1 MKTTMSKAMVA
12 VAVFVCASAAS
23 PAASSVAAADEL
35 EADWIAQGSAAATNG
50 VSHEA
55 WRAEMLARRE
65 KRLAPVAAF
74 AKKWVYCRHY
84 VMGGSHYAYTEAL
97 SDAKGWH
104 NYIAIGSSLC
114 MAEYDP
120 SGLWKETVLL
130 ETKEGCFR
138 DVDVSPD
145 GTRIL
150 YSFKASEKD
159 DDFHLYEMEL
169 ATRQV
174 RQLTYGKAV
183 ADYEGCYLPDGRILF
198 NSTRC
203 IQVVDCVLRN
213 EVSNLYRCEA
223 DGSNITRIT
232 FDQVHDNYPALTWD
246 GRVLYT
252 RWDYNDRSQMFPQ
265 PLFSMN
271 ADGTNQ
277 KADERKMQDGVW
289 LCHTPA
295 CGFAP
300 VS

>member
-1 MKTTMSKAMVA
+1 MSFVLAAATMT
-12 VAVFVCASAAS
+12 
-23 PAASSVAAADEL
+23 AADEL
-35 EADWIAQGSAAATNG
+35 ETDWIAQDGAATNG
-50 VSHEA
+50 VSHES

-150 YSFKASEKD
+150 YSFKASEKG
-159 DDFHLYEMEL
+159 DDFHLYEWNSPRARCASL
-169 ATRQV
+169 RSARPSPTTRAAISP
-174 RQLTYGKAV
+174 TDASS
-183 ADYEGCYLPDGRILF
+183 
-198 NSTRC
+198 STR
-203 IQVVDCVLRN
+203 RAA
-213 EVSNLYRCEA
+213 SKWWTA
-223 DGSNITRIT
+223 
-232 FDQVHDNYPALTWD
+232 
-246 GRVLYT
+246 
-252 RWDYNDRSQMFPQ
+252 
-265 PLFSMN
+265 
-271 ADGTNQ
+271 
-277 KADERKMQDGVW
+277 
-289 LCHTPA
+289 
-295 CGFAP
+295 
-300 VS
+300 